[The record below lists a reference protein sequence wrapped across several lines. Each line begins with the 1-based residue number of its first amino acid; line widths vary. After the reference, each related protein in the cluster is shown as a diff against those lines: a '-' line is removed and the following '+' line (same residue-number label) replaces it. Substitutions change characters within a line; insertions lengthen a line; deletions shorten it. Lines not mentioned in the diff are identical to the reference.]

1 MTGKQGAVLSESLN
15 LSEKTSLGANGGSNS
30 LQPKSSATHPP
41 PRCTGFGIQEILGLN
56 KEPSAAPR
64 SPLSTLPA
72 GAHLIAARSVLGP
85 AGVGMGVGMGL
96 LGPGGIPS
104 FYSQP
109 AFLETVLSDAQDV
122 HLQPH
127 SRSVGPLDTSQSAS
141 SDSEDL
147 SSNERKLSKSS
158 VNQSKKRKKRRHRTI
173 FTSYQL
179 EELEKA
185 FNEAHYPDVYAREM
199 LAMKTELP
207 EDRIQVW
214 FQNRRAKW
222 RKREKCWGRS
232 TVMAEYGLY
241 GAMVRHSIPLPESIL
256 KSAKDGIMESC
267 APWLLVQD
275 GLPINRRNSK
285 SEYPQL
291 FAGMHKKSME
301 AAVPPPT
308 GKCDAPQQPSS
319 QRAED
324 AEAEEKRSEGK
335 STISKEELRENSI
348 AALRAKAQEHSAK
361 VLGTVSHDRL
371 QEGKQERQ
379 AAEEKASDPLSP
391 AEEEKSP

>member
-1 MTGKQGAVLSESLN
+1 MTGKQGAVLSESLH
-15 LSEKTSLGANGGSNS
+15 LSEKSSLGANGGSNS
-30 LQPKSSATHPP
+30 HQPKSSATHPP
-41 PRCTGFGIQEILGLN
+41 PRCTGFGIHEILGLN

-64 SPLSTLPA
+64 SPLSSLPA
-72 GAHLIAARSVLGP
+72 GAHLIAARSFLGP
-85 AGVGMGVGMGL
+85 AGMGMGVGMGL
-96 LGPGGIPS
+96 IDPGRIPS
-104 FYSQP
+104 FYRQP
-109 AFLETVLSDAQDV
+109 VFLESVLANAHDV
-122 HLQPH
+122 HLQQH
-127 SRSVGPLDTSQSAS
+127 SRSAGPRDTSQSAS
-141 SDSEDL
+141 SDSDDL

-158 VNQSKKRKKRRHRTI
+158 VSQSKKRKKRRHRTI

-267 APWLLVQD
+267 APWLL
-275 GLPINRRNSK
+275 
-285 SEYPQL
+285 
-291 FAGMHKKSME
+291 GMHKKSTE
-301 AAVPPPT
+301 AAVPPAA
-308 GKCDAPQQPSS
+308 GQLDAPQQPSS
-319 QRAED
+319 QRAEE
-324 AEAEEKRSEGK
+324 AEAEEKRSEGN

-361 VLGTVSHDRL
+361 VLGTVSQDRPL
-371 QEGKQERQ
+371 EGKQERA
-379 AAEEKASDPLSP
+379 AAEEKAADPLSP
-391 AEEEKSP
+391 AEEERSP

>member
-1 MTGKQGAVLSESLN
+1 MTGKQGAVLLESLN

>member
-1 MTGKQGAVLSESLN
+1 MTGKQGAVL
-15 LSEKTSLGANGGSNS
+15 

-64 SPLSTLPA
+64 SPLGTLPA

-267 APWLLVQD
+267 APWLL
-275 GLPINRRNSK
+275 
-285 SEYPQL
+285 
-291 FAGMHKKSME
+291 GMHKKSME